1 MLEIDGLRAGYGD
14 VSVLRGIDLTV
25 GSGEIVALVGANGA
39 GKSTLAKAISG
50 LLSARQG
57 RIMLDG
63 SDIARL
69 TPRQRVRLGIA
80 HVPEGRQIIAGLTV
94 GENLRLGAYARRR
107 ELGEAG
113 LARRISE
120 VCRSFPILLER
131 LDEIAGNLSGG
142 QQQMLSIARAL
153 MSAPRL
159 IILDEPSLG
168 LSPTLVAEIF
178 RLIDGL
184 RARRIAIL
192 LAEQNARLSLAIADR
207 AYVIEMGSV
216 AMEGRGAD
224 LLGRPEIVE
233 RYLGIGA
240 AADGGGGEREAAR
253 HAALVQGLR
262 RILGAEGA
270 SGDNVLRR
278 DER

>member
-1 MLEIDGLRAGYGD
+1 MLEISGLSAGYGD
-14 VSVLRGIDLTV
+14 VPVLRGIDLAV
-25 GSGEIVALVGANGA
+25 GAGEIVALIGANGA
-39 GKSTLAKAISG
+39 GKSTLAKTISG
-50 LLSARQG
+50 LLPARQG
-57 RIMLDG
+57 RIRLDG
-63 SDIARL
+63 NDIVRL

-94 GENLRLGAYARRR
+94 GENLRLGAYARRG

-113 LARRISE
+113 MARRTLE
-120 VCRSFPILLER
+120 VCRPFPILLER
-131 LDEIAGNLSGG
+131 LGETAGNLSGG
-142 QQQMLSIARAL
+142 QQQMLAIARAL

-184 RARRIAIL
+184 RAQRIAIL
-192 LAEQNARLSLAIADR
+192 LSEQNARLSLAIADR

-216 AMEGRGAD
+216 VMEGRGAD
-224 LLGRPEIVE
+224 LIGRPEIVE

-240 AADGGGGEREAAR
+240 AADGAGGEREAAR
-253 HAALVQGLR
+253 HATLVEGLR
-262 RILGAEGA
+262 RILLG
-270 SGDNVLRR
+270 
-278 DER
+278 